1 LHTDFPEQG
10 AVERTIVKEEQI
22 MSEKD
27 QKQRKFPCVYM
38 RGGTSKAVF
47 FHQEDL
53 PADENEWPEIFMK
66 VMGTPDVKQIDGM
79 GGTVSSTSK
88 IAVIKKSDRPG
99 IDVDY
104 TFRQVDIVIPRVD
117 GSANCGNISSAVGP
131 YAIDEGLVPAVE
143 PITVVRVFNTNT
155 NKVIEEHVRVKDGHA
170 CMYGDEEIK
179 GVPGTGSRIDMYFE
193 DPAGSRTGKLFPTGL
208 KKEIFD
214 VPGYGEAEVTV
225 EDCSNPVVF
234 IKASDL
240 GIKGTELTELNQNK
254 DVMEHIERIRG
265 MAAVKMGFVDDYME
279 ARTKATSAPK
289 VSIISPAQDYVNMD
303 KVTVKAEDMDLCVR
317 AISVGAL
324 HKAYPMTVAVAT
336 GAAAKIPG
344 TIVYDMVNHNDTDFV
359 RLGHSSGVTEV
370 DMKMDGEKVLKG
382 GVTRTARRIMDGYVY
397 IR

>member
-1 LHTDFPEQG
+1 
-10 AVERTIVKEEQI
+10 
-22 MSEKD
+22 MSASD
-27 QKQRKFPCVYM
+27 QKQRKFPCVFM

-53 PADENEWPEIFMK
+53 PENEEEWPEIFMK

-99 IDVDY
+99 VDVDY
-104 TFRQVDIVIPRVD
+104 TFRQVDIKIPRVD

-131 YAIDEGLVPAVE
+131 YAIDEGMVEAVE
-143 PITVVRVFNTNT
+143 PITVVRVYNTNT
-155 NKVIEEHVRVKDGHA
+155 DKVIEEHVRVKDGHA
-170 CMYGDEEIK
+170 CMYGDEEVQ

-193 DPAGSRTGKLFPTGL
+193 DPSGSRSGKLFPTGE
-208 KKEIFD
+208 KQEVFD
-214 VPGYGEAEVTV
+214 VPGYGPATVTV
-225 EDCSNPVVF
+225 IDCSNPVVF

-240 GIKGTELTELNQNK
+240 GIKGTELTELNNSK
-254 DVMEHIERIRG
+254 DIMEHIERIRG
-265 MAAVKMGFVDDYME
+265 MAAVKFGFVEDYME

-289 VSIISPAQDYVNMD
+289 VSIVSPAQDYVNMD
-303 KVTVKAEDMDLCVR
+303 GTNVSGEKMDICVR
-317 AISVGAL
+317 AVSVGQL

-336 GAAAKIPG
+336 GAAARIKG
-344 TIVYDMVNHNDTDFV
+344 TIVNEIVKEISGDIV

>member
-1 LHTDFPEQG
+1 
-10 AVERTIVKEEQI
+10 
-22 MSEKD
+22 MSASD
-27 QKQRKFPCVYM
+27 QKQRKFPCVFM

-53 PADENEWPEIFMK
+53 PENEEEWPEIFMK

-99 IDVDY
+99 VDVDY
-104 TFRQVDIVIPRVD
+104 TFRQVDIKIPRVD

-131 YAIDEGLVPAVE
+131 YAIDEGLVEAVE
-143 PITVVRVFNTNT
+143 PITVVRVYNTNT
-155 NKVIEEHVRVKDGHA
+155 DKVIEEHVRVKDGHA
-170 CMYGDEEIK
+170 CMYGDEEVQ

-193 DPAGSRTGKLFPTGL
+193 DPSGSRSGKLFPTGE
-208 KKEIFD
+208 KQEVFD
-214 VPGYGEAEVTV
+214 VPGYGPATVTV
-225 EDCSNPVVF
+225 IDCSNPVVF

-240 GIKGTELTELNQNK
+240 GIKGTELTELNNNK
-254 DVMEHIERIRG
+254 DIMEHIERIRG
-265 MAAVKMGFVDDYME
+265 MAAVKFGFVEDYME

-289 VSIISPAQDYVNMD
+289 VSIVSPAQDYVNMD
-303 KVTVKAEDMDLCVR
+303 GTNVSGEKMDICVR
-317 AISVGAL
+317 AVSVGQL

-336 GAAAKIPG
+336 GAAARIKG
-344 TIVYDMVNHNDTDFV
+344 TIVNEIVKEISGDII